1 MANISPKLAE
11 IIGKE
16 LNIPEDEVAFYLKKS
31 VEDKA
36 GNPILA
42 FLLVNLVRIAS
53 LMFKADWTKKQ
64 EDDAKK
70 RAKKEAEE
78 AARIERESRR
88 NLPAINPFDTP
99 VDNVIWDIIRDDD
112 NDPYTY
118 RRNWGDDWINSKN
131 EKDEYMRIYEQLIR
145 QKMRDKGIW

>member
-1 MANISPKLAE
+1 MTNISPKLAQM
-11 IIGKE
+11 IGKE

-31 VEDKA
+31 VEDKG

-53 LMFKADWTKKQ
+53 LMFKSDWTKKQ

-70 RAKKEAEE
+70 AAKKEAEE
-78 AARIERESRR
+78 AARIERQRRR
-88 NLPAINPFDTP
+88 NAINPFNTP
-99 VDNVIWDIIRDDD
+99 FDSTIWDMIREDDERYR
-112 NDPYTY
+112 NDWTRPRSSDEEYV
-118 RRNWGDDWINSKN
+118 RRIEDL
-131 EKDEYMRIYEQLIR
+131 MR